1 MREEQANH
9 PAFDRPADRW
19 RMFVVL
25 ALLLVLALMETS
37 VSILFPTVS
46 VGGRVAYA
54 ATEVVWRTLVPG
66 VLTLAAAALGMWFEA
81 RRLRWHSRLC
91 LAACAVTGFLVIIPT
106 IVSVVGLLVT
116 SRSHAGKGLG

>member
-1 MREEQANH
+1 MQDEQANH
-9 PAFDRPADRW
+9 PGLDRPADRW

-25 ALLLVLALMETS
+25 AVLLVLALMETN

-46 VGGRVAYA
+46 VGGRVVST
-54 ATEVVWRTLVPG
+54 ATEVVWRTLVPA
-66 VLTLAAAALGMWFEA
+66 VLTLAAAALGVWFEA

-116 SRSHAGKGLG
+116 SRPHAGNGHG

>member
-1 MREEQANH
+1 MRDEQANH
-9 PAFDRPADRW
+9 PAPDRPVDRW

-46 VGGRVAYA
+46 VGGRVAYTT
-54 ATEVVWRTLVPG
+54 TEVVWRTLVPA
-66 VLTLAAAALGMWFEA
+66 VLTLAASALGMWFEA
-81 RRLRWHSRLC
+81 RRLRWQSRLC
-91 LAACAVTGFLVIIPT
+91 LAACAVTGFLAIIPT

-116 SRSHAGKGLG
+116 SRPHARTGHG